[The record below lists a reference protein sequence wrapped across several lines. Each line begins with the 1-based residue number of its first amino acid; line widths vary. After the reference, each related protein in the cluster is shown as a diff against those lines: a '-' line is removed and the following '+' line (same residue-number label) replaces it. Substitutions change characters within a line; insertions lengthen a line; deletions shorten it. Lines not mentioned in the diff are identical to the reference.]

1 MKVVIG
7 GNIGLVDL
15 AIRRYV
21 DLYGRSH
28 VEKLPIM
35 ESRVLDELKEY
46 NQKLESIKLENR
58 KLYISSS
65 KSDNQKQETDKINE
79 IDSNQKQE
87 TAKTEEID
95 SNQKIETNKTERRK
109 SIAERMKEGE
119 DDPNDFWYNPTHE
132 DLFLKP
138 QDVKIMEGMLAFRD
152 RLAKL
157 SDSIPLD
164 FSDMVCIGEKP
175 EVGKSD
181 AEEDDGEVAR
191 DVDDEEE
198 KEGNS
203 PNWGD
208 NDDESGENES
218 DDESDFDDGWGEPDS
233 ESSEESEESDW
244 SDDGS
249 DEKESEENAVDD
261 EDDSDTWDSSE
272 GYSEDDM
279 NDGWGSDDS
288 DDSDSTDENTE
299 KEEESEES
307 DSYDWNDMGS
317 WDSEDSDDEDQG
329 GETKGNEE
337 GEESEDTNET
347 TEDGNSTE
355 VDTYEDDQGSWDLDG
370 WSDDSYDDDTEVR
383 VEKSEDDVKKDLK
396 KVFGISLKTDKKE
409 KDESRIGDIGKEKE
423 VRREDIW
430 EEKRVRKEEVKEEK
444 EVNPRRENTKEEKKA
459 KPRREDIGDV
469 DDDFWNDESSEKEIQ
484 KPEWVVKK
492 KEAPVSYDTS
502 SLRGFVKS
510 HKGCKCTIE
519 EALQY
524 FKKADIE
531 KDLRMGRIFKG
542 KKSLFI

>member
-1 MKVVIG
+1 MNIVIG
-7 GNIGLVDL
+7 GSLESVDL
-15 AIRRYV
+15 AIRRYI

-28 VEKLPIM
+28 VEKLPVM

-58 KLYISSS
+58 KLYISSV
-65 KSDNQKQETDKINE
+65 KSDDQKQETDGIGE

-95 SNQKIETNKTERRK
+95 RNQKIETNKTERRM
-109 SIAERMKEGE
+109 SVIERIKAGE

-132 DLFLKP
+132 DLSLKP
-138 QDVKIMEGMLAFRD
+138 QDIKIMEGMLAFRD

-157 SDSIPLD
+157 SDSTPLD
-164 FSDMVCIGEKP
+164 FSGMVCIGDGESK
-175 EVGKSD
+175 EGKSD
-181 AEEDDGEVAR
+181 CEDEESEATRGI
-191 DVDDEEE
+191 DDEEE
-198 KEGNS
+198 KEDGL

-208 NDDESGENES
+208 EEDETGENES

-261 EDDSDTWDSSE
+261 EDDSDTWGS
-272 GYSEDDM
+272 SEDDSDDDM
-279 NDGWGSDDS
+279 DDGWGSDDS
-288 DDSDSTDENTE
+288 DDSDNMDESAE
-299 KEEESEES
+299 KEEEREES
-307 DSYDWNDMGS
+307 GSYDWNDMGS
-317 WDSEDSDDEDQG
+317 WDSEDSDDED
-329 GETKGNEE
+329 EGNEE
-337 GEESEDTNET
+337 GEESEGTNET
-347 TEDGNSTE
+347 TEDDNSIE
-355 VDTYEDDQGSWDLDG
+355 VDTYKDDEGSWDLEG
-370 WSDDSYDDDTEVR
+370 WSDGSEDDDTEVR

-409 KDESRIGDIGKEKE
+409 EKE
-423 VRREDIW
+423 TRREDIW
-430 EEKRVRKEEVKEEK
+430 EEKEARRKDIKEEK
-444 EVNPRRENTKEEKKA
+444 EDDPRRNGIKEEKKV
-459 KPRREDIGDV
+459 KSKREDIGDV
-469 DDDFWNDESSEKEIQ
+469 DDDFWNDESSEKEVQ
-484 KPEWVVKK
+484 KPEGVVKK

-531 KDLRMGRIFKG
+531 KDLRMGRVFKG

>member
-1 MKVVIG
+1 MNIVIG
-7 GNIGLVDL
+7 GSLESVYL
-15 AIRRYV
+15 AIRRYI

-28 VEKLPIM
+28 VEKLPVM

-58 KLYISSS
+58 KLYISSV
-65 KSDNQKQETDKINE
+65 KSDDQKQETDGIGE

-87 TAKTEEID
+87 TDKTEEID

-109 SIAERMKEGE
+109 SIVERMKEGE

-132 DLFLKP
+132 DLSLKP
-138 QDVKIMEGMLAFRD
+138 QDVKVIEGMLAFRD

-157 SDSIPLD
+157 SDSTPLD
-164 FSDMVCIGEKP
+164 FSDMVCIGDGESK
-175 EVGKSD
+175 EDKSD
-181 AEEDDGEVAR
+181 CEDEESEATRGI
-191 DVDDEEE
+191 DDEEE
-198 KEGNS
+198 KEDGL

-218 DDESDFDDGWGEPDS
+218 DDESDFDDGWGELDS
-233 ESSEESEESDW
+233 ESYEGSEELEELGRL
-244 SDDGS
+244 DDGS

-261 EDDSDTWDSSE
+261 EDDSDTWGSSE
-272 GYSEDDM
+272 DDSDDDM

-288 DDSDSTDENTE
+288 DDSDSTDENTG
-299 KEEESEES
+299 KEEENGES
-307 DSYDWNDMGS
+307 GSYDWNDMDS
-317 WDSEDSDDEDQG
+317 WDSEDSDDEDDG
-329 GETKGNEE
+329 GETQGNEE
-337 GEESEDTNET
+337 GEESEDTNEA
-347 TEDGNSTE
+347 TESDNDTE
-355 VDTYEDDQGSWDLDG
+355 VDTYNDVQGSWDLDG
-370 WSDDSYDDDTEVR
+370 WSDDSEDDDTEVR

-409 KDESRIGDIGKEKE
+409 EKDP
-423 VRREDIW
+423 RREDT
-430 EEKRVRKEEVKEEK
+430 KEEK
-444 EVNPRRENTKEEKKA
+444 EVKPRREVIKEEKVA

-469 DDDFWNDESSEKEIQ
+469 DDYFWNDESSEKDVQ
-484 KPEWVVKK
+484 KSDVVIKK

-531 KDLRMGRIFKG
+531 KDLRMGRVFKG